1 MSTTIV
7 DDIHNIAAK
16 VEPYVAF
23 VEVAQQAVGLGGPA
37 VTGAL
42 AVIKAGLEA
51 LARGSTGATAD
62 EVTAELRGLLAR
74 VTAGEAADDAEA
86 DAIVAARRAAE
97 KTGGV

>member
-1 MSTTIV
+1 MSTIV

-23 VEVAQQAVGLGGPA
+23 VEVAQQAVGVGGPV

-42 AVIKAGLEA
+42 AVIKAALDA
-51 LARGSTGATAD
+51 LAKGSTGVVSAD
-62 EVTAELRGLLAR
+62 QVTAELRGLLAR

-86 DAIVAARRAAE
+86 DAIVAARAR
-97 KTGGV
+97 GWV